1 MSYQRRKML
10 ELADKLPAGIYLTT
24 SPDDVDIDD
33 WWGCKYFICYSSSM
47 TIWKGFKN
55 IPDTIEF
62 MERIIENGISVSVA
76 MKAY

>member
-10 ELADKLPAGIYLTT
+10 ELADKLPAGICFTMH
-24 SPDDVDIDD
+24 PNDADIDD
-33 WWGCKYFICYSSSM
+33 WWGCKYFVCWSDSM

-62 MERIIENGISVSVA
+62 MEDIIENGISISVA
-76 MKAY
+76 IKTY